1 MIMILME
8 WAYMATLSFL
18 MGFACLAPFRKKG
31 GCQIHSAVTYM
42 MAGLLVLNVYAEYF
56 SLFAGV
62 GFWTSLIAVF
72 AAVIGGM
79 LLRRDLADF
88 FKISKTQACQKK
100 TERSDEGLENSKS
113 LWRKKNKA
121 VWLLYAGLTLLF
133 AYGSSR
139 GYMHYDTGLYHAQAI
154 RWIEEYGVVP
164 GLANLH
170 SRFGYNSASFA
181 LSAFFSETWLIGRPM
196 HCVAGFFALLCLLC
210 IASGN
215 ITTFLIYMLA
225 VISHECAHC
234 VMADMLGY
242 EVCSIELMP
251 YGCRA
256 EIVGIVSHLDEFL
269 IALAGPVFSLIA
281 YMGTEVTGL
290 ESLKELSDANM
301 YIALVNMLPV
311 YPLDGGRAF
320 GAALEIVDI
329 RLPYWANTVLNIAL
343 SIVLIF
349 LGCMAE
355 NPTVTV
361 FGVFL
366 LLSLKGTEGKKAS
379 NYLRRAGALAS
390 CRPIRV
396 RHIALSENATL
407 SEAIS
412 YSGGGKYTVITA
424 LDGDMRETGRLD
436 SGCLNELAAMYGCDK
451 KIREVLPFIDRV

>member
-1 MIMILME
+1 MIPRI
-8 WAYMATLSFL
+8 
-18 MGFACLAPFRKKG
+18 
-31 GCQIHSAVTYM
+31 
-42 MAGLLVLNVYAEYF
+42 
-56 SLFAGV
+56 
-62 GFWTSLIAVF
+62 
-72 AAVIGGM
+72 
-79 LLRRDLADF
+79 
-88 FKISKTQACQKK
+88 
-100 TERSDEGLENSKS
+100 KS
-113 LWRKKNKA
+113 
-121 VWLLYAGLTLLF
+121 
-133 AYGSSR
+133 S
-139 GYMHYDTGLYHAQAI
+139 
-154 RWIEEYGVVP
+154 P
-164 GLANLH
+164 
-170 SRFGYNSASFA
+170 
-181 LSAFFSETWLIGRPM
+181 
-196 HCVAGFFALLCLLC
+196 FFALLCLLC

-234 VMADMLGY
+234 VMANMLGY

-256 EIVGIVSHLDEFL
+256 EIVGIVSHSDEFL

-311 YPLDGGRAF
+311 YPLDGGRAL

-412 YSGGGKYTVITA
+412 YSGKYTVITA

>member
-1 MIMILME
+1 MIPRI
-8 WAYMATLSFL
+8 
-18 MGFACLAPFRKKG
+18 
-31 GCQIHSAVTYM
+31 
-42 MAGLLVLNVYAEYF
+42 
-56 SLFAGV
+56 
-62 GFWTSLIAVF
+62 
-72 AAVIGGM
+72 
-79 LLRRDLADF
+79 
-88 FKISKTQACQKK
+88 
-100 TERSDEGLENSKS
+100 KS
-113 LWRKKNKA
+113 
-121 VWLLYAGLTLLF
+121 
-133 AYGSSR
+133 S
-139 GYMHYDTGLYHAQAI
+139 
-154 RWIEEYGVVP
+154 P
-164 GLANLH
+164 
-170 SRFGYNSASFA
+170 
-181 LSAFFSETWLIGRPM
+181 
-196 HCVAGFFALLCLLC
+196 FFALLCLLC

-234 VMADMLGY
+234 VMANMLGY

-256 EIVGIVSHLDEFL
+256 EIVGIVSHSDEL
-269 IALAGPVFSLIA
+269 MIALAGPVFSLIA
-281 YMGTEVTGL
+281 YMGTKVTGL

-301 YIALVNMLPV
+301 YIAMVNMLPV
-311 YPLDGGRAF
+311 YPLDGGRAL

-366 LLSLKGTEGKKAS
+366 LLSLKGTEEKKAS